1 MKTIGI
7 LGGMSSAS
15 TALYYKQLNLGVRAR
30 LGGLH
35 SAQILLR
42 SLDFALIAE
51 LQAKNDWSTAGALLN
66 QEALALERGGAEL
79 LLLATNTMHKV
90 SSLVTA
96 GLEIPFLHIGD
107 ATARAITAAGLS
119 HPGLI
124 ATSYT
129 MSETFYTGRLKEA
142 GLHTVLP
149 VEDDR
154 ELTHRII
161 YEELCKDIITTR
173 SRRRYEGIAEVAQRC
188 ANLLHRVR
196 AKQSQRSQL
205 SLHASVLPCCGQ
217 QRLLSLHVTP
227 SQSNLIQTYPILS
240 YPILSCS
247 INPVQSNPIQNNPIQ
262 SKPIPPF
269 ASALGLS
276 RSRLCHLRLHR
287 GGDATR

>member
-173 SRRRYEGIAEVAQRC
+173 SRRRYEGIAERLVSRGADC
-188 ANLLHRVR
+188 VIFGCTEVGMLLDEKNV
-196 AKQSQRSQL
+196 
-205 SLHASVLPCCGQ
+205 SVPVFDSTSIHCEQALDFA
-217 QRLLSLHVTP
+217 LTDVKTP
-227 SQSNLIQTYPILS
+227 SRQGFWAPGE
-240 YPILSCS
+240 
-247 INPVQSNPIQNNPIQ
+247 
-262 SKPIPPF
+262 K
-269 ASALGLS
+269 
-276 RSRLCHLRLHR
+276 R
-287 GGDATR
+287 GS